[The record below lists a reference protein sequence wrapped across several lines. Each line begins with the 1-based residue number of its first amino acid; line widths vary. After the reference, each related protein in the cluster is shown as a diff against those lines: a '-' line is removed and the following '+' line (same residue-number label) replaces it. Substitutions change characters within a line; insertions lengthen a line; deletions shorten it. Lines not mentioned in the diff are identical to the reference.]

1 MQKNKFSLNLALKNG
16 GAIIWIGN
24 KPQITQDNIYQ
35 LNKAIYGF
43 EIGSYPVRLGLE
55 IFEKNNSSSKS
66 LIYSSLT
73 SSQPGRIANVTVGNE
88 IQYTL
93 AFSVL
98 DIYGK
103 IVNSL
108 SG

>member
-1 MQKNKFSLNLALKNG
+1 MQRNKFSLNIALKDG
-16 GAIIWIGN
+16 GAMKWVGN
-24 KPQITQDNIYQ
+24 QPKIEENNIYQ
-35 LNKAIYGF
+35 LNKALYGL

-55 IFEKNNSSSKS
+55 IFEKNNSTSKT

-73 SSQPGRIANVTVGNE
+73 SSEPGIIANVIVGSE

>member
-1 MQKNKFSLNLALKNG
+1 MQKNKFSLNLALKDG
-16 GAIIWIGN
+16 GAIKWIGN
-24 KPQITQDNIYQ
+24 KPHITPDNIYQ
-35 LNKAIYGF
+35 FNKAMYGS
-43 EIGSYPVRLGLE
+43 EVGSYPVRLGLE
-55 IFEKNNSSSKS
+55 IFEKNNSTSKT

-73 SSQPGRIANVTVGNE
+73 SSQPGKIGNVTAGKE

-93 AFSVL
+93 VFSVL

-103 IVNSL
+103 IVNSI